1 MSGVKALAF
10 YSEMPLIKGFIKN
23 SLIEW
28 EGKIV
33 SIIFLSQCNLRCQY
47 CHSPHLIRNHCDIE
61 SIPLNVVLDT
71 IVKNRDWL
79 DGVVISG
86 GEPTIHDGLA
96 QFIKAF
102 RNIGVK
108 IKLDTNGT
116 NPDVIADLL
125 DEGLVDYIAMDI
137 KAPLDKIKYNE
148 ATGVICDIERIK
160 RSIEVI
166 MKRGVEY
173 EFRTTI
179 CPKFLDKSD
188 IIEIAQQI
196 KGADRYI
203 LQSFRPN
210 NCLNNELLNV
220 TPYPLETMKG
230 FAVGANRF
238 VKDCRVRGE
247 QKELVYHGW

>member
-1 MSGVKALAF
+1 M
-10 YSEMPLIKGFIKN
+10 
-23 SLIEW
+23 
-28 EGKIV
+28 
-33 SIIFLSQCNLRCQY
+33 
-47 CHSPHLIRNHCDIE
+47 
-61 SIPLNVVLDT
+61 VLDT

-102 RNIGVK
+102 RNIDMK

-116 NPDVIADLL
+116 NPDVVVGLL

-137 KAPLDKIKYNE
+137 KAPLDEIKYNE
-148 ATGVICDIERIK
+148 VTGVICDIGRIK

-166 MKRGVEY
+166 MKSGVEY

-196 KGADRYI
+196 RGADRYI

-220 TPYPLETMKG
+220 TPYPLEIMEG
-230 FAVGANRF
+230 FAAGVNRF
-238 VKDCRVRGE
+238 VKDCWVRGE
-247 QKELVYHGW
+247 QKELAHREW